1 MTTAAAVAAI
11 LVLLVMWAAAWC
23 LPPHRNCRE
32 CGTDHT
38 ARAARFSEAAE
49 AFAAWQKEEEEA
61 MSRHWVQAHQVTGQ
75 PARAWCS
82 TCPWEW
88 EARPGE
94 DLADADTAMQAH
106 RRNTEAGRT
115 E

>member
-1 MTTAAAVAAI
+1 MTTALIIAALALVA
-11 LVLLVMWAAAWC
+11 LWAAAWAI
-23 LPPHRNCRE
+23 PPHRNCRR

-38 ARAARFSEAAE
+38 TRAARFDRDAE
-49 AFAAWQKEEEEA
+49 AFATWHREEEEDV
-61 MSRHWVQAHQVTGQ
+61 SHWTQAHQVTGQ

-82 TCPWEW
+82 TCSWEW

-94 DLADADTAMQAH
+94 DLADADAAMQEH

-115 E
+115 ER